1 MALFCHEMYQL
12 VIYKNVYSL
21 HIGGTLRRMHVW
33 RHMVLCFR
41 SIHWIL
47 IVAVFALAVF
57 PVHLHYHHVSE
68 SHPVVQD
75 SHHEL
80 APAHV
85 DENHGHETDLHVVA
99 SVSADEDHAT
109 VHTFKVSPDGLAR
122 KLNDDSGS
130 ILLFLLVLF
139 LLPVFTRQTSA
150 SPLARV
156 AFIFTSPNRLSPP
169 LRAPPQN

>member
-1 MALFCHEMYQL
+1 MALLCHEVYQL
-12 VIYKNVYSL
+12 MIYTNVYSL
-21 HIGGTLRRMHVW
+21 DIGDTLRRMLVW
-33 RHMVLCFR
+33 RHMVLCYR
-41 SIHWIL
+41 SIYWIL
-47 IVAVFALAVF
+47 IAAMFALAVF

-68 SHPVVQD
+68 SHPVVQN

-80 APAHV
+80 APVHV
-85 DENHGHETDLHVVA
+85 NENHGHETDLHVVA
-99 SVSADEDHAT
+99 SVSADVDHAT
-109 VHTFKVSPDGLAR
+109 VHTFKISPDGLAR

-156 AFIFTSPNRLSPP
+156 AFIFTSLTRLSPP